1 MEGILAI
8 FISYSEKIP
17 KVVAN
22 FQQSDN
28 QEYLGRQA
36 NGSMGLLMERL
47 LRKKPTISSG
57 TSTTST

>member
-1 MEGILAI
+1 MEGILTI

-17 KVVAN
+17 KVVPN

-36 NGSMGLLMERL
+36 KGRVGLLMERL
-47 LRKKPTISSG
+47 SRKKPTISSG